1 MSDENKKEE
10 IIDLDDPRLQESQHY
25 DPEADANQF
34 IPPPELDEQGNV
46 IDYLLKL
53 SLGEN
58 KFKKREAYFK
68 LDKNEKPMGI
78 LMVDISTVSPGSP
91 FDKAKLNPEYFNTF
105 VNPRTNASSF
115 TDLARLLY
123 KGGFCEKIPSNLS
136 VKDQA
141 SFIEP
146 VVASEP
152 TLTGRVQWTAYC
164 PNCEEDKK
172 SLQGERKWPEKEG
185 GGHLPMVECPDCGT
199 DLTPKVSL
207 KRFIST

>member
-1 MSDENKKEE
+1 MTDESKKEE
-10 IIDLDDPRLQESQHY
+10 IIELDDPRLQENQHY

-34 IPPPELDEQGNV
+34 IPPPELDENGNV

-78 LMVDISTVSPGSP
+78 LMVDISIVAPGSP
-91 FDKAKLNPEYFNTF
+91 FDKARLKPEYFNTY

-115 TDLARLLY
+115 TDLARILAAA
-123 KGGFCEKIPSNLS
+123 GHSEKMPSNLS

-141 SFIEP
+141 SFLEP
-146 VVASEP
+146 IIASEP
-152 TLTGRVQWTAYC
+152 TLTGRIQWGAYC

-172 SLQGERKWPEKEG
+172 KLLGERSWPEKEG
-185 GGHLPMVECPDCGT
+185 GHIPQAECPDCGT
-199 DLTPKVSL
+199 DLTPNVNL